1 MPFFFFSFFLFLI
14 DSGIDGLNE
23 RLFTVASVYF
33 FACLWPYPVS
43 TNYAI
48 DGNPPMT
55 IDMQDHS
62 PTINTGGNASV
73 ASNVVGQWTSN
84 VNLEHTIYITVPP
97 GANFSVFDMF
107 T

>member
-1 MPFFFFSFFLFLI
+1 
-14 DSGIDGLNE
+14 
-23 RLFTVASVYF
+23 
-33 FACLWPYPVS
+33 
-43 TNYAI
+43 
-48 DGNPPMT
+48 MT